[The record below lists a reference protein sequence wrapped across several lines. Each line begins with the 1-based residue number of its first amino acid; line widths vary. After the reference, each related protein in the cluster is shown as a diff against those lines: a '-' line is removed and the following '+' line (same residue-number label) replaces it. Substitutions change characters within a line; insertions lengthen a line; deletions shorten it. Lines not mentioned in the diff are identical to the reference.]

1 MLLGWL
7 LPDVGTGES
16 LAGLRRPRYR
26 PRHGRPP
33 LAVRGALSA
42 ASALGRARERYLGA
56 GDDEGPHAVL
66 LPDAAAGRAMD
77 RAGLR

>member
-7 LPDVGTGES
+7 LPD
-16 LAGLRRPRYR
+16 AGYQELLGSWRRHGYR

-42 ASALGRARERYLGA
+42 GAAVGRARERYLGTA
-56 GDDEGPHAVL
+56 DDEGLPAVL
-66 LPDAAAGRAMD
+66 LPDPARGRRFDHAD
-77 RAGLR
+77 LR